1 MLGGVSSPLLFTCS
15 ATQLLKHFPL
25 AEIVLFHQH
34 TESSL
39 GPGLFRGFQ
48 RVAAREGGEVEGL
61 ESTAC
66 TMEEGLIGQTCRFG

>member
-61 ESTAC
+61 EGTAC
-66 TMEEGLIGQTCRFG
+66 TTEEGLIGQTCRFG

>member
-48 RVAAREGGEVEGL
+48 RVSAREGGEVEGL
-61 ESTAC
+61 ESTVC

>member
-1 MLGGVSSPLLFTCS
+1 MLGGVSSPLLFTYS
-15 ATQLLKHFPL
+15 ATQLLKYFPL

-39 GPGLFRGFQ
+39 GPGLFRSFQ

-61 ESTAC
+61 ESTAY